1 MDRFKFTLSLV
12 RIHCENG
19 LTSQSVED
27 HIDMDINVT
36 DFKELL
42 EKTKNALYLLMRRK
56 VELLM
61 AHNYYMLPTSFLE
74 NWE

>member
-12 RIHCENG
+12 RIHHEDG
-19 LTSQSVED
+19 LSSQSIED

-42 EKTKNALYLLMRRK
+42 EKTKNALHLLMRRNA
-56 VELLM
+56 ELLL
-61 AHNYYMLPTSFLE
+61 AHNYYMLPKSYLE